1 MSSSAPAS
9 PESQRSARTQ
19 RTPAQRYRRLVIATF
34 SVLVLLLGGLTLAN
48 FGLAPALEQARFDA
62 TTLTQSRGQT
72 VEFQA
77 NQPLADAG
85 KITVKPET
93 AFTTSLDDR
102 TLVVTFP
109 EPLLSDTDYTI
120 SATDVGGSQT
130 FGRATFETSFSTPG
144 SEILTLIDGASASG
158 TSTGSG
164 AGRDTI
170 RRTLLTDA
178 SHEDILEADT
188 IDEFVSTGQLVIA
201 AVTSDSG
208 IRSLIVH
215 RLRDGYEE
223 RVRLPAGSSAVQL
236 RSSPTTNLF
245 GFVQRTPG
253 ASDTLTLYDTT
264 DLTQPQYVLGATEGI
279 PESMLEWRFVPNT
292 SQLIVQSDKQALSL
306 IDPAGAQP
314 PLPLGLHADI
324 RAFIPGTLSFAVSD
338 PTGGSIVNLQT
349 GETTPLEAIA
359 NPDAAGEPDRL
370 AVVSVPEGGGPAS
383 LVESRVV
390 RDPATFADLRYA
402 VYSLTPDG
410 ARMLYDRP
418 ASSGEVRSLC
428 LSDNGQYL
436 AIDVRPNIG
445 DADTAASEAATAPGA
460 QTLITDLRT
469 QKDVGVVEG
478 ASADWC
484 L

>member
-9 PESQRSARTQ
+9 PASQRTQPTQRTQRTQ

-85 KITVKPET
+85 KITVTPKT

-130 FGRATFETSFSTPG
+130 FGRATFQTSFSTPG
-144 SEILTLIDGASASG
+144 SEVLTLIDGASASG
-158 TSTGSG
+158 T
-164 AGRDTI
+164 GRDTI

-178 SHEDILEADT
+178 SHEDILKADS

-279 PESMLEWRFVPNT
+279 PDSMLEWRFVPNT

-306 IDPAGAQP
+306 IDPAGGQP

-359 NPDAAGEPDRL
+359 NPGAAGEPDRL

-436 AIDVRPNIG
+436 AIDVRPTIG

>member
-1 MSSSAPAS
+1 MSSSAPTPPAA
-9 PESQRSARTQ
+9 PRTQ
-19 RTPAQRYRRLVIATF
+19 HAERTQRAERTPAQRYRRLVIATF
-34 SVLVLLLGGLTLAN
+34 SALALLLGGLTLAN

-85 KITVKPET
+85 DITVKPET

-120 SATDVGGSQT
+120 TASDVGGSQT
-130 FGRATFETSFSTPG
+130 FGRATFATSFSTPG
-144 SEILTLIDGASASG
+144 SEILTLIDGSSSSG
-158 TSTGSG
+158 T
-164 AGRDTI
+164 GRDTI

-178 SHEDILEADT
+178 SHEDILEADS

-223 RVRLPAGSSAVQL
+223 RVRLPAGSSAVKL

-253 ASDTLTLYDTT
+253 ASDALTLYDTT
-264 DLTQPQYVLGATEGI
+264 DLTQPQYVLGATEGV
-279 PESMLEWRFVPNT
+279 PDSMLEWRFVPNT

-359 NPDAAGEPDRL
+359 NPGAAGEPDRL

-436 AIDVRPNIG
+436 AIDVRPNVG